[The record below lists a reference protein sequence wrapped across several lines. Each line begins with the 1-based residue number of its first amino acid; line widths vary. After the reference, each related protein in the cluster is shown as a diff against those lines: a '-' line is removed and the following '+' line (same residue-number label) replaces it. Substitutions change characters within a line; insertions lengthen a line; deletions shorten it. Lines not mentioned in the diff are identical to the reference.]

1 MTHAYFGIDVSKATL
16 DLGDEQGHLGRFKQT
31 PGERK
36 RLVCRLQQHQ
46 PTLVAVE
53 ATGGYE
59 RPIVEA
65 LLEAGIPV
73 AVVQP
78 FCVHHYA
85 KSLKLRAKT
94 DAIDAQLLARYARAN
109 QPRPAEQP
117 DPESRRLR
125 ALRDR
130 RDQVIEDRVRE
141 QNRLESC
148 PDAEVQREIKRNI
161 KRLQKQE
168 AKLDEQIDQC
178 IEQCPALHERAQVLG
193 AVKGVGRTVTATLL
207 AYLPELGRVN
217 RQQIASLVG
226 VAPHPRESG
235 RWKGRRRISGG
246 RAQVRRMLY
255 MAAVTAARHDTV
267 LHDLYRRLLEAGKE
281 KKVALIA
288 VARKLLVR
296 LNTLMQ
302 PFHQQNT
309 PPARANAT

>member
-1 MTHAYFGIDVSKATL
+1 
-16 DLGDEQGHLGRFKQT
+16 LGDEQRHLGQFKQT
-31 PGERK
+31 PRERCQ
-36 RLVCRLQQHQ
+36 LVRELKQHQ

-78 FCVHHYA
+78 LCVHHYA

-109 QPRPAEQP
+109 QPRQAEQP
-117 DPESRRLR
+117 DPNSQRLR

-130 RDQVIEDRVRE
+130 RDQIIEDRVRE
-141 QNRLESC
+141 QNRLEAC
-148 PDAEVQREIKRNI
+148 PHADVQREIKRNI

-168 AKLDEQIDQC
+168 AKLDQQIDQC
-178 IEQCPALHERAQVLG
+178 IEQCPSLRERAQVLG
-193 AVKGVGRTVTATLL
+193 TVKGVGQIVTATLL
-207 AYLPELGRVN
+207 AYLPELGRIN

-226 VAPHPRESG
+226 LAPHPRESG
-235 RWKGRRRISGG
+235 RWKGKRRISGG

-255 MAAVTAARHDTV
+255 LAALTAARWDPV
-267 LHDLYRRLLEAGKE
+267 LRDFYCRLLEAGKE
-281 KKVALIA
+281 KKVALVA

-302 PFHQQNT
+302 PFHQQQT